1 MPGLNKVFKRGVQYS
16 SVYIAILSSSTSGAG
31 GDRRSGGGTS
41 VCSREVQV
49 HRHESSCH
57 PWLVLW
63 WIPVSHGP
71 RSQAKH
77 LQGEIYSCPSV
88 VVVFIHLKIKI
99 HVSFQFVSTVP
110 QPHPCMLTKPALTS
124 RWRLKCTLPE
134 IELLNFV
141 DLLK

>member
-1 MPGLNKVFKRGVQYS
+1 MLYS
-16 SVYIAILSSSTSGAG
+16 SLYIAVLSSSTSGAG

-71 RSQAKH
+71 HSQAKH
-77 LQGEIYSCPSV
+77 LQGEIYSCPSAV
-88 VVVFIHLKIKI
+88 VLIHPKIT
-99 HVSFQFVSTVP
+99 SPRFLSTIP
-110 QPHPCMLTKPALTS
+110 QPHPCMSIKPALTS

-134 IELLNFV
+134 IALLNLVVTVNQRFFI
-141 DLLK
+141 LLELPK